1 MHNGHTLVLGGGGV
15 AGVAWITGILA
26 GLADAGQD
34 VTDADLVIGTSA
46 GSTVAAQLGSGLS
59 LDELYRRQAQPSLQ
73 TRELAVDL
81 DMETFGA
88 QLGALLQGLTSPA
101 DMRRAIGK
109 FALAASTPAPQLR
122 RGIVADRLP
131 SHQWPARRLMIVAV
145 DAETGDARI
154 FDGDSGVELVD
165 AVAASCAVAGIWP
178 PVVIEGRPY
187 IDGGFRSAD
196 NADYAAGSSRAV
208 ILLPLGSQ
216 AVWPQEKSFAEV
228 VAELRDGG
236 CEVVVIEPDEASR
249 AAIGTNPLDPATRT
263 PAAEAGRAQ
272 GRGIVVTA

>member
-1 MHNGHTLVLGGGGV
+1 VHNGHTLVLGGGGV